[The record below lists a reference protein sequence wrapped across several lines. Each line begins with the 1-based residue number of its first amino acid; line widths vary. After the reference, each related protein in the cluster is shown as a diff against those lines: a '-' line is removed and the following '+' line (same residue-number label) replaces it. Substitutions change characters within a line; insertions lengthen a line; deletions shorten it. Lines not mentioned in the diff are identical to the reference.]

1 MQVARALHIEPK
13 NVRIKVT
20 VRYAREGSILAGNAK
35 TRCDAIRTELALD
48 SDEPPERLAQL
59 ITMAEATC
67 FTMAA
72 LRNPVP
78 VALEATVNG
87 QPFNAGM
94 AGERLR

>member
-1 MQVARALHIEPK
+1 L
-13 NVRIKVT
+13 
-20 VRYAREGSILAGNAK
+20 S
-35 TRCDAIRTELALD
+35 LD

-72 LRNPVP
+72 LRNPAP

-87 QPFNAGM
+87 RPFNPGM
-94 AGERLR
+94 AGSA

>member
-1 MQVARALHIEPK
+1 VQVARALHIEPK

-20 VRYAREGSILAGNAK
+20 ARYAREGSVLAGNAK
-35 TRCDAIRTELALD
+35 TLCDSIRTELSLD
-48 SDEPPERLAQL
+48 SDESPERLAQL

-72 LRNPVP
+72 LRNPAP

-87 QPFNAGM
+87 QPFNLGM
-94 AGERLR
+94 TGSG

>member
-1 MQVARALHIEPK
+1 MQVARTLHIEPK

-20 VRYAREGSILAGNAK
+20 ARYSRTGSVLAGDAK
-35 TRCDAIRTELALD
+35 TLCDSIHTALSFD
-48 SDEPPERLAQL
+48 SAEPPERLAQL

-72 LRNPVP
+72 LRNPAP

-87 QPFNAGM
+87 QPFNPGM
-94 AGERLR
+94 AGSA

>member
-1 MQVARALHIEPK
+1 MQVARALHIEP
-13 NVRIKVT
+13 NNIRIKVT
-20 VRYAREGSILAGNAK
+20 ARYSREGSVLAGDAQ
-35 TRCDAIRTELALD
+35 TMCDSIRTELSLD

-59 ITMAEATC
+59 IKMAEATC

-72 LRNPVP
+72 LRNPAP

-94 AGERLR
+94 AGER

>member
-1 MQVARALHIEPK
+1 VFHIELK
-13 NVRIKVT
+13 NVCIKVT
-20 VRYAREGSILAGNAK
+20 VRYFCTGFVLAGDAK
-35 TRCDAIRTELALD
+35 TLCDSIHTALSLD

-72 LRNPVP
+72 LRNPAP

-87 QPFNAGM
+87 RPFNPGM
-94 AGERLR
+94 AGSA